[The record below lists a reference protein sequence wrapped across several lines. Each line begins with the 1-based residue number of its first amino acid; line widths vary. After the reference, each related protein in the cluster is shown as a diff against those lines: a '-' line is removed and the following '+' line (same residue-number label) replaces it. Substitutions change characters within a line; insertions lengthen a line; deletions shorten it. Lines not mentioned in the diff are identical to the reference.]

1 MGNLEEI
8 SVSLPI
14 FCQIFPVFPS
24 LPQHQSGFNSKRRK
38 GVGSTWRKG
47 WGGTMRGID
56 LLRSCWEHKNKGKS
70 GNSKPQFLWGACPA
84 LSLLP
89 IGISAQKKKKKI
101 SCLWPNLWAALN
113 LPLPRFQGENADLS
127 QVRIQSRIRDPK
139 YLFYR
144 KCNIKDVTIKYTK
157 LQNPRKNVFF
167 LTKPCGI

>member
-24 LPQHQSGFNSKRRK
+24 LPQHQSGFNRKRRK

-47 WGGTMRGID
+47 WGGTMREID

-89 IGISAQKKKKKI
+89 IGISAQKKKKK
-101 SCLWPNLWAALN
+101 NL
-113 LPLPRFQGENADLS
+113 LPLTQLVSCSKSATAK
-127 QVRIQSRIRDPK
+127 ISRGKCWFIPGVDPEQDQRSK
-139 YLFYR
+139 ISF
-144 KCNIKDVTIKYTK
+144 
-157 LQNPRKNVFF
+157 LQKM
-167 LTKPCGI
+167 